1 MGADMKSKS
10 YLLRTLFSQPK
21 SLIFGLVLTLLQSQ
35 IAVAEAAIVVVVRKD
50 SPLLQLSR
58 DEVVALFLGKTRRSN
73 DIPLT
78 PFDSKDNELRDR
90 FYLEVADMSGMRVK
104 AYWSR
109 IVFSGQGRPPVE
121 VSVSEARTK
130 LADESDALIYL
141 PADQVAPDMKVVFS
155 MPQVMLPKH

>member
-1 MGADMKSKS
+1 MGADVKFKS
-10 YLLRTLFSQPK
+10 YLTGTRFFQPRL
-21 SLIFGLVLTLLQSQ
+21 LILGLVLTLLQSQ
-35 IAVAEAAIVVVVRKD
+35 VVVAEAAIVVVVRKD

-78 PFDSKDNELRDR
+78 PFDSKDNALRDR
-90 FYLEVADMSGMRVK
+90 FYLEVAEMSGMRVK

-109 IVFSGQGRPPVE
+109 IVFSGQGRPPQE
-121 VSVSEARTK
+121 VSASEARTK

-155 MPQVMLPKH
+155 MP